1 MKGTQHFLVLK
12 KKFYYS
18 TKIVVHV
25 CLPLSSL
32 DRKCFNDYLL
42 CAK

>member
-1 MKGTQHFLVLK
+1 MYISTVQHIVLN
-12 KKFYYS
+12 
-18 TKIVVHV
+18 KIVVHV